1 MMHIS
6 PFLHIVSLILWPS
19 LALYVLSLFI
29 LSHGLKRVSSI
40 VKNLDQP
47 FVSVIVPAR
56 NEEKNIEPC
65 LRHLIDQSYP
75 ESRYEIII
83 VNDHSDDRT
92 CEIIAGFASSRIV
105 LLHSDAR
112 EGVSPK
118 KAALHTGIMASRGEI
133 ILTTDAD
140 CSVPHRWIETLVN
153 RFDAETA
160 VVASWLVVKATKTLI
175 SKVEALD
182 SFGYVL
188 VGAAT
193 FGLGKPFLANGAN
206 LAYRKKVYLE
216 VNGFDD
222 IGQFGSGDD
231 DLLLQKISR
240 QTSWKCVFVDSIDA
254 CVTTG
259 SNASWRGFWQQRL
272 RWASKVAAYP
282 RIIVLGEICIYLFY
296 ALLFF
301 SMLAALFFAPVLFIA
316 PAIKFGV
323 DFLFLKKSAKRLGI
337 RTNLAHFLLAEI
349 IQMLYILAVGVA
361 ANWGRYRWKGRSYVR
376 GRISMEV
383 D

>member
-1 MMHIS
+1 MHIS

-19 LALYVLSLFI
+19 LGLYVLSLFI
-29 LSHGLKRVSSI
+29 LSRGLKRSSST
-40 VKNLDQP
+40 VNNLDQP

-56 NEEKNIEPC
+56 NEEKNIETC
-65 LRHLIDQSYP
+65 LRHLMDQSYP

-83 VNDHSDDRT
+83 VDDHSDDLT
-92 CEIIAGFASSRIV
+92 CDIVERQASSRVV
-105 LLHSDAR
+105 LLHSNGT

-118 KAALHTGIMASRGEI
+118 KAALHAGIMACRGEI

-140 CSVPHRWIETLVN
+140 CRVPHRWIETMVS

-160 VVASWLVVKATKTLI
+160 VVASWLVVKATTTLI

-188 VGAAT
+188 VGAAA

-206 LAYRKKVYLE
+206 LAYRKKVYLQ
-216 VNGFDD
+216 VNGFED
-222 IGQFGSGDD
+222 IGQYGSGDD

-240 QTSWKCVFVDSIDA
+240 QTSWKCTFVDTMDA
-254 CVTTG
+254 CVVTG
-259 SNASWRGFWQQRL
+259 ANSSWRGFWQQRL
-272 RWASKVAAYP
+272 RWASKAAVYP
-282 RIIVLGEICIYLFY
+282 RIIIFVEIWIYLFY

-301 SMLAALFFAPVLFIA
+301 SLFAAPFFAPILFMA
-316 PAIKFGV
+316 PMIKFFM
-323 DFLFLKKSAKRLGI
+323 DFLFLKRSAERLGI
-337 RTNLAHFLLAEI
+337 RTNIFHFLLAEAV
-349 IQMLYILAVGVA
+349 QMLYILAVGVA

>member
-1 MMHIS
+1 MMHNS
-6 PFLHIVSLILWPS
+6 ALLHIASLLLWPS
-19 LALYVLSLFI
+19 LALYVLSLFF
-29 LSHGLKRVSSI
+29 LSYGLKRSLST

-56 NEEKNIEPC
+56 NEEKNIETC
-65 LRHLIDQSYP
+65 LRHLTDQSYP

-92 CEIIAGFASSRIV
+92 GEIAAMYVSSRIK
-105 LLHSDAR
+105 LLHSNGR

-118 KAALHTGIMASRGEI
+118 KAALHAGIMACGGEI

-140 CSVPHRWIETLVN
+140 CCVPHRWIETMVS

-160 VVASWLVVKATKTLI
+160 VVASWLVVKQNQTVI

-182 SFGYVL
+182 SFGFVL
-188 VGAAT
+188 VGAAA

-206 LAYRKKVYLE
+206 LAYRKSVYLE

-222 IGQFGSGDD
+222 IGHFGSGDD

-240 QTSWKCVFVDSIDA
+240 QTSWKCVFADSIDA
-254 CVTTG
+254 CVMTGANTT
-259 SNASWRGFWQQRL
+259 WRGFWQQRL
-272 RWASKVAAYP
+272 RWASKAAAYP
-282 RIIVLGEICIYLFY
+282 WIIVLAEIWIYLFF
-296 ALLFF
+296 ALLLF
-301 SMLAALFFAPVLFIA
+301 SLLATPLFGSILFMAPV
-316 PAIKFGV
+316 IKFSA
-323 DFLFLKKSAKRLGI
+323 DFFFLKRPAERLTI
-337 RTNLAHFLLAEI
+337 RTSFVHFLLAET
-349 IQMLYILAVGVA
+349 IQMLYILAVGIA
-361 ANWGRYRWKGRSYVR
+361 ANWGGYRWKGRSYVR
-376 GRISMEV
+376 GRISSAE